1 MVPAAFRSPG
11 LVFSS
16 VPYVLVFPV
25 GCSRLVVPGWLFP
38 VGCPCSAPVVSARL
52 PAISARLPAIPARL
66 PAIPARLLS
75 PPPGF
80 GCSCAVSGCSCAVS
94 GCSRLVVPVW
104 LWFFLPRLRLPFP
117 GFGCPSSTSVV
128 PPRLCCPPPPRLRLF
143 PSGCRSFLPPQFA
156 EKKPNVCAV
165 PYFFIYLRVSF
176 RAGGNLPIF
185 VRL

>member
-25 GCSRLVVPGWLFP
+25 GCSRLVVPVRLLLFP
-38 VGCPCSAPVVSARL
+38 PGCRL
-52 PAISARLPAIPARL
+52 F
-66 PAIPARLLS
+66 
-75 PPPGF
+75 PPGF
-80 GCSCAVSGCSCAVS
+80 GCSRPASVVPARLRLFLRGFRLFPFGCSCSA
-94 GCSRLVVPVW
+94 LVVPARLRLFLRGFRLFPFGCSCSALVVPAPASVA
-104 LWFFLPRLRLPFP
+104 LPRLQLSRP
-117 GFGCPSSTSVV
+117 GSVA
-128 PPRLCCPPPPRLRLF
+128 PARLRLF

-176 RAGGNLPIF
+176 RAGGDLPIF

>member
-1 MVPAAFRSPG
+1 MSGISDLTFTDILWSRRPFRSPG

-25 GCSRLVVPGWLFP
+25 GCSRLVVPVRLLLFP
-38 VGCPCSAPVVSARL
+38 PGCRL
-52 PAISARLPAIPARL
+52 F
-66 PAIPARLLS
+66 
-75 PPPGF
+75 PPGF
-80 GCSCAVSGCSCAVS
+80 GCSRPASVVPARLRLFLRGFRLFPFGCSCSA
-94 GCSRLVVPVW
+94 LVVPAPASVA
-104 LWFFLPRLRLPFP
+104 LPRLQLSRP
-117 GFGCPSSTSVV
+117 GSVA
-128 PPRLCCPPPPRLRLF
+128 PARLRLF
-143 PSGCRSFLPPQFA
+143 PSGCLSFLPPQFA

>member
-1 MVPAAFRSPG
+1 MFW
-11 LVFSS
+11 
-16 VPYVLVFPV
+16 
-25 GCSRLVVPGWLFP
+25 CSRLVVPGWLFP

-52 PAISARLPAIPARL
+52 PAISARLPAISARLPAISARLPAIPVRL

-80 GCSCAVSGCSCAVS
+80 GCSCAVSGCS
-94 GCSRLVVPVW
+94 RLVVPVR

-128 PPRLCCPPPPRLRLF
+128 PPRLCSPPPPRLRLF